1 MTPRFTSS
9 LVVAAA
15 LCLSWFS
22 HTLCGQTAMNN
33 TYARD
38 PKQAIDE
45 AYSGKI
51 KQYTTGQSF
60 LSPLVDYLPASRTVP
75 TPEKVL
81 GDVAGAP
88 NMLPYAEDVYK
99 YFRLL
104 AASTPRVQVMTIG
117 HTEEGREMIAV
128 AVADE
133 ALLKHAKENS
143 ARLGQLADPRTLGL
157 DDTRAQKLI
166 DASVPVYYITGTIH
180 SPETG
185 APTALMELAYR
196 LAVDDAPYIKY
207 IRSHQITL
215 ITPVVEVD
223 GRDRMVDIYRWH
235 RAHPDQQ
242 WPRLLYWGHY
252 VAHDNNR
259 DAMAMTLDLTRN
271 VLDTYLNWH
280 AQVLHDLH
288 ESVPFLYDNTVGDG
302 PYNAWIDPI
311 LADEWAELGW
321 NNVAQMQGFG
331 MPGVFTHGDFDT
343 WSPGYLM
350 FLAGMHNGISRLYET
365 FGNGGADTE
374 KRILTPEEYSKTWYR
389 QNPPLPVVT
398 WSQRDNNNY
407 EESALL
413 TTLYYF
419 AQHGHHF
426 LENFYT
432 KSKRS
437 IEKPS
442 LEGPAAYVLPANQ
455 AEANRQVQLL
465 TVLQRQHVELQQLSS
480 SLTVSLPGKR
490 PEEKPTQE
498 TFPAGSIIIRMDQ
511 PYSRVA
517 DALLDKQYWAP
528 DDPQKH
534 PYDDTGWSFPA
545 LFNVHVTR
553 VTDAAVLHAP
563 MSLLTDTAALTA
575 QVNGT
580 GNIFAIPN
588 TGQSSLL
595 AFVYRLG
602 AAHIAIAEKPFD
614 AGGQHLAAG
623 SLLVSDVPEAT
634 FTPALKASSLNA
646 LRLSA
651 MPAVATHPAT
661 APRIAF
667 MHTWLATQTEG
678 WWRYAFDKAGVPYD
692 YINTQTVSAQDNL
705 RSKYDVIIF
714 APVAHVTTDQILQGT
729 PLYSNPVPWQ
739 KTALTPNIGKLDS
752 TADIRPGLGYT
763 GLAHLGD
770 FVHQG
775 GLLITCE
782 DTAQFAIEA
791 GLAPGVSLASHADT
805 RVVGSVLKTAMVAP
819 DHPVAWGLDAG
830 LPVISADGMVFNIS
844 QTVGRSGGRVLMDP
858 YQARPTGRGLVG
870 DEDVPAGR
878 TITDPLPLP
887 NPKAWEARPLNEE
900 QLRNNPNVIPPE
912 LRPEVV
918 LRFAEAKD
926 LLLSGLLEKPG
937 AIAEHAIVVDA
948 HLGDGNVLLFA
959 NNPVYRGETIGDYPL
974 VFNAIM
980 NFDHLSHRQ
989 PKPAAPTTGQ

>member
-1 MTPRFTSS
+1 MKLRSFCLLT
-9 LVVAAA
+9 LAAS
-15 LCLSWFS
+15 CLLLGGE
-22 HTLCGQTAMNN
+22 TLAAQSTLNSA
-33 TYARD
+33 YARD
-38 PKQAIDE
+38 PRQPVNE
-45 AYSGKI
+45 AYSAKI
-51 KQYTTGQSF
+51 KQYTTDPSF
-60 LSPLVDYLPASRTVP
+60 VSPLVNYLPASRTVP
-75 TPEKVL
+75 TPEKIL
-81 GDVAGAP
+81 GDIAGAP

-104 AASTPRVQVMTIG
+104 AASTPRVQVMSIG

-133 ALLKHAKENS
+133 DLLKHAKENS
-143 ARLGQLADPRTLGL
+143 ARLGQLADPRTIGMN
-157 DDTRAQKLI
+157 DAKAQKLI

-207 IRSHQITL
+207 IRAHQITL

-223 GRDRMVDIYRWH
+223 GRDRMVDIYKWH
-235 RAHPDQQ
+235 REHPDEQ

-259 DAMAMTLDLTRN
+259 DAMGMTLDLTRN

-321 NNVAQMQGFG
+321 NNVAQMQSFG

-389 QNPPLPVVT
+389 QNPPLPVVQ

-413 TTLYYF
+413 TTLSYF

-426 LENFYT
+426 LENYYA

-437 IEKPS
+437 VQKPS
-442 LEGPAAYVLPANQ
+442 LEGPASYVLPASD
-455 AEANRQVQLL
+455 AEANRQLQLL
-465 TVLQRQHVELQQLSS
+465 TVLQRQHVELHQLTASV
-480 SLTVSLPGKR
+480 TVTIPGKR
-490 PEEKPTQE
+490 PEGKSTQE
-498 TFPAGSIIIRMDQ
+498 TFPAGSFVIRMDQ

-517 DALLDKQYWAP
+517 DALLDKQFWAP

-545 LFNVHVTR
+545 LFNVHATR
-553 VTDAAVLHAP
+553 VTDTSLLKAP
-563 MSLLTDTAALTA
+563 MSPVHDLAETTAKM
-575 QVNGT
+575 NGSGST
-580 GNIFAIPN
+580 FVVTN
-588 TGQSSLL
+588 TGQTTLL
-595 AFVYRLG
+595 ALVYRLG
-602 AAHIAIAEKPFD
+602 ASHVAVTEKPFD
-614 AGGQHLAAG
+614 AEGQHLPAG
-623 SLLVSDVPEAT
+623 SLLLSGVSDAT
-634 FTPALKASSLNA
+634 LGPALKATSLNA
-646 LRLSA
+646 VRLGAAPSV
-651 MPAVATHPAT
+651 PTHAAA

-678 WWRYAFDKAGVPYD
+678 WWRYAFDQAGVPYD
-692 YINTQTVSAQDNL
+692 YINTQTVAGEANL
-705 RSKYDVIIF
+705 RSKYDVIVF
-714 APVAHVTTDQILQGT
+714 APVAHVSTEQILQGT
-729 PLYSNPVPWQ
+729 PMFGNAMPWQ
-739 KTALTPNIGKLDS
+739 KTDLTPNIGKLDG

-763 GLAHLGD
+763 GLAHLED
-770 FVHQG
+770 FVRQG

-782 DTAQFAIEA
+782 DTAQFAIET
-791 GLAPGVSLASHADT
+791 GLAPGVSLAPHGDA
-805 RVVGSVLKTAMVAP
+805 RVVGSVLKTAIVTP
-819 DHPVAWGLDAG
+819 ESPVVWGLDAG
-830 LPVISADGMVFNIS
+830 LPVISADGMAFNIS

-870 DEDVPAGR
+870 DEDVPSGR
-878 TITDPLPLP
+878 AISEPPPLP
-887 NPKAWEARPLNEE
+887 NPKPWEARPLNEE
-900 QLRNNPNVIPPE
+900 QMRNNPNVIPAP

-918 LRFAEAKD
+918 LRFSEAKD
-926 LLLSGLLEKPG
+926 LLLSGLLDKPG
-937 AIAEHAIVVDA
+937 SIAEHAIVVDA
-948 HLGDGNVLLFA
+948 HLGEGNVLLFA

-980 NFDHLSHRQ
+980 NFSHLGHAASN
-989 PKPAAPTTGQ
+989 AAPAPASTR